1 MQFKKK
7 HRVLAAALLGAT
19 ALAGTPADARS
30 RVHHAAPS
38 AIEARLA
45 KMEAEIAQLRG
56 DLAEARAGQAQAVAA
71 AQAANTAAEAASTS
85 ALAANSA
92 AAAADAKAVKAA
104 TGVAALEKKPAPE
117 GFRDGGSTV
126 RIGGYLKMVASN
138 SHWSNGSVATNTL
151 GRDFYLPQTIPTT
164 VGGKGFTA
172 QDFTAKQAR
181 LWLNLETNVAGHV
194 VKGYLETDFQTT
206 ASAAQNVT
214 AGGSQR
220 TTNGY
225 TLALRRAYVT
235 LDKFTF
241 GQDWTTF
248 QYVAA
253 LPETTD
259 YVGGAEG
266 TVFVRQPM
274 VRYSQPLG
282 HGLTLHIAAENPE
295 SALVSAGSTTT
306 LESGTDHLPDFAA
319 RLAYA
324 GKRGELSLAGLVRQV
339 RGEGTGTALNNNVTT
354 AGVTGTGVTATGI
367 GGSVG
372 GKLFLAE
379 DKSSDIRFIATY
391 GKDIGRYVGL
401 NFAPDAVYNPLTNK
415 LTDVNVFAALVAAR
429 YSLTPQFRLNVMGS
443 YQHVGYD
450 KTLTAAQT
458 SGLNKQA
465 WSMAA
470 NLFYSPV
477 KAVDLGI
484 EYRHGERTVLNAA
497 TATGDA
503 NGKLDRVEFAAKYS
517 F

>member
-1 MQFKKK
+1 M
-7 HRVLAAALLGAT
+7 
-19 ALAGTPADARS
+19 
-30 RVHHAAPS
+30 
-38 AIEARLA
+38 
-45 KMEAEIAQLRG
+45 AQLRS
-56 DLAEARAGQAQAVAA
+56 DLAEARAGQAQAVAV
-71 AQAANTAAEAASTS
+71 AQAANTAAEAAGTT
-85 ALAANSA
+85 ALAASNA
-92 AAAADAKAVKAA
+92 AAAANATAVKATTGLA
-104 TGVAALEKKPAPE
+104 TLEKKPAPE

-126 RIGGYLKMVASN
+126 RLGGYLKLVASN
-138 SHWSNGSVATNTL
+138 SHFSNGSVATNTL

-164 VGGKGFTA
+164 VGGKGFTS

-181 LWLNLETNVAGHV
+181 LWLNLDTTVAGHV

-214 AGGSQR
+214 GGGSQR

-235 LDKFTF
+235 LDRFTF

-248 QYVAA
+248 QYTAA

-266 TVFVRQPM
+266 TVFVRQPQ
-274 VRYSQPLG
+274 VRYSAPLG
-282 HGLTLHIAAENPE
+282 KGLTLHVAAENPE
-295 SALVSAGSTTT
+295 SAIITAGSTAT
-306 LESGTDHLPDFAA
+306 LESGTDHMPDFTA
-319 RLAYA
+319 RLAWT

-339 RGEGTGTALNNNVTT
+339 RGESTGAALVNNVTT
-354 AGVTGTGVTATGI
+354 AGATGTGVTATGV
-367 GGSVG
+367 GASLG
-372 GKLFLAE
+372 GKLFLAD
-379 DKSSDIRFIATY
+379 DKSSDLRFIATY
-391 GKDIGRYVGL
+391 GKNIGRYVGL
-401 NFAPDAVYNPLTNK
+401 NFAPDAVYNPATNQ
-415 LTDVNVFAALVAAR
+415 LTDVSVFAALVAAR
-429 YSLTPQFRLNVMGS
+429 IALAPQLRVNVMGS

-450 KTLTAAQT
+450 KALAAAQT

-503 NGKLDRVEFAAKYS
+503 KGTLDRIELAAKYS

>member
-1 MQFKKK
+1 MTAT
-7 HRVLAAALLGAT
+7 VLAGSPAEARKAAH
-19 ALAGTPADARS
+19 R
-30 RVHHAAPS
+30 AAPS
-38 AIEARLA
+38 GIEARLA
-45 KMEAEIAQLRG
+45 KMEAEIAQLKT
-56 DLAEARAGQAQAVAA
+56 DLAEARAGQAQAEAA
-71 AQAANTAAEAASTS
+71 AQAASSAAEAASTT
-85 ALAANSA
+85 ALAASSA
-92 AAAADAKAVKAA
+92 AASADAKASKAA
-104 TGVAALEKKPAPE
+104 TGLATLEKKPAPE

-126 RIGGYLKMVASN
+126 RLGGYLKLVASN

-164 VGGKGFTA
+164 VGGKGFTS

-181 LWLNLETNVAGHV
+181 LWLNLDTTVAGHV

-206 ASAAQNVT
+206 SSAVQNVT

-248 QYVAA
+248 QYTAA

-266 TVFVRQPM
+266 TVFVRQPQ
-274 VRYSQPLG
+274 VRFSQPLG
-282 HGLTLHIAAENPE
+282 HGLTLHVAAENPE
-295 SALVSAGSTTT
+295 SALVSAGATAT
-306 LESGTDHLPDFAA
+306 LESGTDHLPDFTA

-324 GKRGELSLAGLVRQV
+324 GKRGELSFAGLLRQV
-339 RGEGTGTALNNNVTT
+339 RGESNGSALVNNTTT
-354 AGVTGTGVTATGI
+354 AAVTGTGVTATGI
-367 GGSVG
+367 GGSIG

-379 DKSSDIRFIATY
+379 DKSSDVRFIATY

-401 NFAPDAVYNPLTNK
+401 QFAPDAVYNPATNK
-415 LTDVNVFAALVAAR
+415 LTDVSVFAALVAAR
-429 YSLTPQFRLNVMGS
+429 YSLTPQLRINVMGS

-450 KTLTAAQT
+450 KGLTLAQT

-484 EYRHGERTVLNAA
+484 EYRHGERTVINSA
-497 TATGDA
+497 TASGDA
-503 NGKLDRVEFAAKYS
+503 KGKLDRVEFAAKYS